1 MSQINTKILTL
12 FEAYTAKEINQEQF
26 IELQKWVNESTENEQ
41 LFSNHVLFY
50 KKSRRIA
57 FHDTLDHNKAWNNVV
72 SQLKQPLVKT
82 SRKKKTRKRYYKL
95 AAAASIALIISLSIY
110 FNQETAAPQFT
121 EPVIVNNQ
129 IKKGSDKATLTL
141 EDGSEV
147 ALVKGKTVQTSNA
160 KSNGE
165 EIVYQN
171 NNQKPSTKNQIAYNY
186 LTIPRGGQFQINLAD
201 GTKVWLN
208 SDSQLKYPVRFTE
221 GETRQVE
228 LVYGEA
234 YFDVSP
240 STEHKGVKFQVYH
253 NAQEV
258 EVLGTQFNIKAYKDE
273 ANIYTTLVEGKV
285 SVTPSAVEGQ
295 KPTTKILAPN
305 QQSNLNIQTNKIRIA
320 TVSTY
325 NEIAWKDGIF
335 SFEDKPLKE
344 MMKVL
349 SRWYDVEVEF
359 KNKEAENEEFIGVL
373 RKKQNLNN
381 ILETIKNF
389 GIIKEYTINN
399 KKITIQ

>member
-1 MSQINTKILTL
+1 MKQNIEKIVVKFFMNAADVNDLETLTNWIKN
-12 FEAYTAKEINQEQF
+12 KEN
-26 IELQKWVNESTENEQ
+26 LQTFKNYVKTNYAMDVNMNEFNTENAKKEY
-41 LFSNHVLFY
+41 LY
-50 KKSRRIA
+50 KIRQ
-57 FHDTLDHNKAWNNVV
+57 D
-72 SQLKQPLVKT
+72 
-82 SRKKKTRKRYYKL
+82 KKKNKRFKIYKIS
-95 AAAASIALIISLSIY
+95 AYAVAASIALIISLTIF
-110 FNQETAAPQFT
+110 FNQEAAEPQFT
-121 EPVIVNNQ
+121 EPIIVNNQ
-129 IKKGSDKATLTL
+129 IKNGSDKATLTL

-171 NNQKPSTKNQIAYNY
+171 NNQKPSTKNQVAYNY
-186 LTIPRGGQFQINLAD
+186 LTVPRGGQFQINLAD

-208 SDSQLKYPVRFTE
+208 SDSQLKYPIAFKD

-389 GIIKEYTINN
+389 GIIKEYTITS